1 VSVALTSFHDD
12 IRARVRL
19 EPAAAAIID
28 ARDLKTWSYADL
40 LGLTERCG
48 GFFATQGAS
57 PARPVMSLLPNS
69 GEAFIAFLATLDR
82 GQGFAPF
89 APDATA
95 REVRRWATL
104 VKPALCLV
112 CEATED
118 DVMGAL
124 RDEKIPTVT
133 VSLDGKFNWQKSD
146 GPAAAPPQSPARLY
160 LTTSGSTGDPRALVI
175 DGDRLWSSG
184 RAFCALHD
192 FLGSDAR
199 FLNILPMSYLGGL
212 FNLGLIPLAAGG
224 SVVIAP
230 AFSGRSFL
238 SFWQDVERCEVNV
251 LWLVPTIVRG
261 LLSIADRTR
270 RHEAAAGANDVRA
283 CFIGTAPLDLPTK
296 ERFETLF
303 DIPVLENYGL
313 SETTFL
319 TSETLNTLTRRQQSS
334 VGAVLPYVELDF
346 AAAQTDE
353 PVALGDASPLQVR
366 AKTPFMFLGYLT
378 ADGTLDAEID
388 DAGFLATGDLGELTQ
403 DNLLVIG
410 GRLRDIIKKG
420 GYLVPLREI
429 ETLAER
435 HPAVEEAIAV
445 GLPHDFYGES
455 YNLLLRLADGSET
468 DATIDSFGTWLR
480 GSLVRYKWPEAVS
493 AVTDVPRTASGK
505 VRKHFLAEQ
514 IASGGAG

>member
-1 VSVALTSFHDD
+1 MSAALTTFHDD

-19 EPAAAAIID
+19 EPAAPAIVD
-28 ARDLKTWSYADL
+28 AHDLKIRSYADL
-40 LGLTERCG
+40 LVLTERCG

-57 PARPVMSLLPNS
+57 PSQPVMSLLPNS
-69 GEAFIAFLATLDR
+69 TEAFVAFLATLDR

-95 REVRRWATL
+95 REVRRWISL

-118 DVMGAL
+118 DILGAL
-124 RDEKIPTVT
+124 RDEKVPTVT

-146 GPAAAPPQSPARLY
+146 GPAAVAPRSPARLY

-184 RAFCALHD
+184 RAFCGVHD

-212 FNLGLIPLAAGG
+212 FNLGLIPLAAGA

-238 SFWQDVERCEVNV
+238 NFWQDVERYEVNV

-261 LLSIADRTR
+261 LLTIADRTR
-270 RHEAAAGANDVRA
+270 RHEAVPGTRGVRA
-283 CFIGTAPLDLPTK
+283 CFIGTAPLDLAAK

-303 DIPVLENYGL
+303 DIPLLENYGL

-319 TSETLNTLTRRQQSS
+319 TSETLTTRAGRQQSS
-334 VGAVLPYVELDF
+334 VGSVLPYVELDF
-346 AAAQTDE
+346 AAAQPDE
-353 PVALGDASPLQVR
+353 PAAQGNASLFQVR

-378 ADGTLDAEID
+378 AGGTLDAEVD
-388 DAGFLATGDLGELTQ
+388 DAGFLATGDLGGLVQ
-403 DNLLVIG
+403 DNLLVLG

-445 GLPHDFYGES
+445 GVPHDFYGES
-455 YNLLLRLADGSET
+455 YNLLLRLAEDGES
-468 DATIDSFGTWLR
+468 DAIIDSFGAWLR
-480 GSLVRYKWPEAVS
+480 ASLVRYKWPEAVS
-493 AVTDVPRTASGK
+493 AITDVPRTASGK

-514 IASGGAG
+514 IAGGGAR

>member
-1 VSVALTSFHDD
+1 MV
-12 IRARVRL
+12 
-19 EPAAAAIID
+19 P
-28 ARDLKTWSYADL
+28 
-40 LGLTERCG
+40 
-48 GFFATQGAS
+48 
-57 PARPVMSLLPNS
+57 
-69 GEAFIAFLATLDR
+69 
-82 GQGFAPF
+82 
-89 APDATA
+89 
-95 REVRRWATL
+95 
-104 VKPALCLV
+104 
-112 CEATED
+112 
-118 DVMGAL
+118 
-124 RDEKIPTVT
+124 
-133 VSLDGKFNWQKSD
+133 LDGEFSWCDST
-146 GPAAAPPQSPARLY
+146 GPAAAPPPSPARIY

-184 RAFCALHD
+184 RAFCGVHD
-192 FLGSDAR
+192 FLDSGAR
-199 FLNILPMSYLGGL
+199 FFNILPMSYLGGL
-212 FNLGLIPLAAGG
+212 FNLGLIPLAAGA

-238 SFWQDVERCEVNV
+238 SFWQDVERCDVNV

-261 LLSIADRTR
+261 LLSIAERTR
-270 RHEAAAGANDVRA
+270 RHDAVPGVPGVHA
-283 CFIGTAPLDLPTK
+283 CFIGTAPLDLATK
-296 ERFETLF
+296 EQFETLF

-319 TSETLNTLTRRQQSS
+319 TSETLDTPSPRQEGS

-353 PVALGDASPLQVR
+353 PVAPDNSSLFHVR

-378 ADGTLDAEID
+378 AGGALDAEVD
-388 DAGFLATGDLGELTQ
+388 DAGFLATGDLGELVQ
-403 DNLLVIG
+403 DGLLVLG

-445 GLPHDFYGES
+445 GLAHDFYGES
-455 YNLLLRLADGSET
+455 YNLLLRLADGGESDT
-468 DATIDSFGTWLR
+468 AIDDFGAWLR
-480 GSLVRYKWPEAVS
+480 SSLVRYKWPEAVS

>member
-1 VSVALTSFHDD
+1 MSAVLTSFHDD
-12 IRARVRL
+12 IRARANL
-19 EPAAAAIID
+19 EPGAPAIVD
-28 ARDLKTWSYADL
+28 ASDLKIWSYADL
-40 LGLTERCG
+40 LRLIERCG
-48 GFFATQGAS
+48 GFFATHSAS
-57 PARPVMSLLPNS
+57 PAHPVMSLLPNS
-69 GEAFIAFLATLDR
+69 AETFIAFLATLDR

-95 REVRRWATL
+95 REVRRWAAL
-104 VKPALCLV
+104 VKPALCLI
-112 CEATED
+112 CETTED
-118 DVMGAL
+118 AVVSAL
-124 RDEKIPTVT
+124 RDEKVPTVA
-133 VSLDGKFNWQKSD
+133 VALDGKFVWQKSD
-146 GPAAAPPQSPARLY
+146 GPAAAAPRSPARLY
-160 LTTSGSTGDPRALVI
+160 GSPVDPRALVL

-184 RAFCALHD
+184 RAFCGLHS
-192 FLGSDAR
+192 FLGNDAR
-199 FLNILPMSYLGGL
+199 FFNILPMSYLGGL

-238 SFWQDVERCEVNV
+238 SFWQDIERCDVNV

-261 LLSIADRTR
+261 LLSIAERTR
-270 RHEAAAGANDVRA
+270 RHEAVPGAPGMRA
-283 CFIGTAPLDLPTK
+283 CFIGTAPLDLPAK

-303 DIPVLENYGL
+303 DVPVLENYGL

-319 TSETLNTLTRRQQSS
+319 TSETLDTRSLRQQGS
-334 VGAVLPYVELDF
+334 VGAMVPYVDLDF

-353 PVALGDASPLQVR
+353 PAAQGNTSLAQVR

-378 ADGTLDAEID
+378 ADGTLDAEVD
-388 DAGFLATGDLGELTQ
+388 GAGFLNTGDLGEMTQ
-403 DNLLVIG
+403 DRQLVLG

-445 GLPHDFYGES
+445 GLAHEFYGES
-455 YNLLLRLADGSET
+455 YNLLLRLADGS
-468 DATIDSFGTWLR
+468 DSASTIDDFGTWLR

-514 IASGGAG
+514 LASGGAG

>member
-1 VSVALTSFHDD
+1 MRAALTSFHDD

-19 EPAAAAIID
+19 EPAAPAIVD
-28 ARDLKTWSYADL
+28 ARDMKTWSYADL
-40 LGLTERCG
+40 LRLIDRCG
-48 GFFATQGAS
+48 GFFATHSAS
-57 PARPVMSLLPNS
+57 PAHPVMSLLPNS
-69 GEAFIAFLATLDR
+69 TEAFTAFLATLDR

-95 REVRRWATL
+95 REVRRWASL
-104 VKPALCLV
+104 VKPALCLI
-112 CEATED
+112 CETTED
-118 DVMGAL
+118 DVLGAL
-124 RDEKIPTVT
+124 SDAKVPTVT
-133 VSLDGKFNWQKSD
+133 VSLDGKFNWQESD
-146 GPAAAPPQSPARLY
+146 GPVAAPPRSPARLY

-184 RAFCALHD
+184 RAFCDLHG

-199 FLNILPMSYLGGL
+199 FFNILPMSYLGGL

-238 SFWQDVERCEVNV
+238 SFWQDVERYDVNV

-261 LLSIADRTR
+261 LLSIAQRTR
-270 RHEAAAGANDVRA
+270 RHEAVPGAQDVRA

-303 DIPVLENYGL
+303 DIPLLENYGL

-319 TSETLNTLTRRQQSS
+319 TSETLNTRASRQQGS
-334 VGAVLPYVELDF
+334 VGSVLPYVELDF
-346 AAAQTDE
+346 VAAQSDE
-353 PVALGDASPLQVR
+353 PVARGDDAFTQVR
-366 AKTPFMFLGYLT
+366 AKTPFMFLGYIT
-378 ADGTLDAEID
+378 GDGTLDAEVD
-388 DAGFLATGDLGELTQ
+388 DAGFLATGDLGELVQ

-445 GLPHDFYGES
+445 GLAHDFYGES

-468 DATIDSFGTWLR
+468 DATIDSFGAWLR
-480 GSLVRYKWPEAVS
+480 ASLVRYKWPEAVS

-514 IASGGAG
+514 LASGGAR

>member
-1 VSVALTSFHDD
+1 MKAALTSFHDD

-19 EPAAAAIID
+19 GSAAPAIIE
-28 ARDLKTWSYADL
+28 ASDLTTRSYGDL
-40 LGLTERCG
+40 LALIERCG

-69 GEAFIAFLATLDR
+69 VEAFVAFLATLDR

-95 REVRRWATL
+95 REIRRWVSL

-118 DVMGAL
+118 DVLDAL
-124 RDEKIPTVT
+124 SNEKIATVS

-184 RAFCALHD
+184 RAFCGVHG

-199 FLNILPMSYLGGL
+199 FFNILPMSYLGGL
-212 FNLGLIPLAAGG
+212 FNLGLIPLAVGG

-261 LLSIADRTR
+261 LLAIADRTR
-270 RHEAAAGANDVRA
+270 RHEAAAKTPVVQA

-319 TSETLNTLTRRQQSS
+319 TSETLDTRTRRQQSS
-334 VGAVLPYVELDF
+334 VGSVLPYVELDF
-346 AAAQTDE
+346 AAAPTDE
-353 PVALGDASPLQVR
+353 PTAGGNAAPLQVR

-378 ADGTLDAEID
+378 AGGTLDAEAD
-388 DAGFLATGDLGELTQ
+388 DAGFLATGDLGEVTQ
-403 DNLLVIG
+403 DNLLVLA

-445 GLPHDFYGES
+445 GLPHDFYGEC
-455 YNLLLRLADGSET
+455 YNLLLRLSGDGET
-468 DATIDSFGTWLR
+468 EATIDSFGAWLR
-480 GSLVRYKWPEAVS
+480 ASLVRYKWPETVCAVS
-493 AVTDVPRTASGK
+493 DVPRTASGK

-514 IASGGAG
+514 LTAGGVG